1 VIRLAQL
8 DAALDAALEARRDA
22 ARVSL
27 GGLAGGAAGLVL
39 ARLRARAAAPLV
51 VVAPDGLRAALLAD
65 GLGAFLGRPDA
76 AVVFPA
82 WEHLPYQGVTPPH
95 RLGAERMAVLAR
107 LALGDLPEALVV
119 SAPTL
124 LDRLP
129 PRAVVAAATRVL
141 EVGGSYPRERLVADL
156 VASGYVRVPQADD
169 VGAIAL
175 RGDVLDVFPAG
186 ADLPVRLEFFDDAL
200 ESIRTFDPWGKT
212 AAAAS
217 TPLARVVIPP
227 ARDLILTPD
236 TPACVRGHLQALADA
251 RGTPSSRVRAIV
263 TDLEHG
269 IVGVGLE
276 DLLPAFYPA
285 LDGLL
290 DYLDAAAS
298 SNPWHLVVDAPDK
311 VADRL
316 QARAD
321 DLASRAER
329 AAQRPGE
336 LVFPVSAGWLPPEP
350 VAARL
355 EATARLTLGRHRTVG
370 SGEAAPRALATRDLS
385 ELRRAIETGLGA
397 GELDVLNGAVEL
409 LTTWHRDGATLIA
422 CAGSLG
428 GLERL
433 RALLASYPVRLVA
446 HDQPGAIEAA
456 LPAVL
461 AAAASPD
468 MAARDGKRPTLHLV
482 VAHPGEGFIW
492 PDGGLVVIDQSE
504 ILGKPPKPRRRTRR
518 PPPELAIQSWR
529 DLHPGD
535 LVVHLERGVGR
546 YLGLDTY
553 EATAPDGGGVR
564 SDLVVLEY
572 AGGDK
577 LYVPIEK
584 LHLIARH
591 QGGDSAPTL
600 DRLGGDRWQK
610 TKSRVTRAVR
620 DIAAKLLRIHAER
633 EARRGTA
640 FSPPDELC
648 HRFDAAFPWDET
660 PDQARAIDDVLRDL
674 TRPRPMDRLV
684 CGDVGFGKTEVAMR
698 AAMKV
703 VADGWQVAVVV
714 PTQVL
719 AEQHRQSFVRRFEG
733 FPVLIDAL
741 TAERRTVDQKALV
754 EAIAEGRVDIVVG
767 THRLL
772 SQDVRFKRLGLLIID
787 EEHRFGVAQKERL
800 RELRP
805 TVDVLTLSATPIPRT
820 LHMAL
825 VNLRDMS
832 LIQTPPTDRQPV
844 ETCMAQ
850 PTDEVITDAI
860 RRELLR
866 GGQVFFV
873 HHRVS
878 DIDKIAEL
886 IGRLVPEARVAV
898 GHGQMPPGALE
909 RVMTRFVSGEAN
921 VLVATT
927 IIESGI
933 DIPSANTIIINR
945 ADCFGLAQLH
955 QLRGRVGRSDVKA
968 WCYLLVPSPQSLSTD
983 AEQRLFA
990 IQQFSDLGSGFSIA
1004 SHDLDL
1010 RGAGDLMGADQ
1021 AGNINAVGFE
1031 TYTELLAEAV
1041 AELKRDGGAADDAHE
1056 TAPDAELRVPVEAR
1070 IPERWLPD
1078 LALRLRLYRDFS
1090 RAMTAD
1096 EVATTLADAIDRYGP
1111 APTEVEALA
1120 DVMRLKLLARRL
1132 RLRLVS
1138 LTLSGLTVGLT
1149 GRAPLDAG
1157 RIMTLV
1163 SRRPELRLT
1172 PDGLLAIPLPERAPR
1187 RGPEALPMV
1196 MESLLALERS
1206 AISPPPPPAPTAPA
1220 APPSSPRARH
1230 DAPPAP
1236 THAPPRPHGQQ
1247 RLQQAS
1253 PAASASRAPAR
1264 RVVDVDPAARRG
1276 PRSR

>member
-1 VIRLAQL
+1 MIRLAQL
-8 DAALDAALEARRDA
+8 DAALDAADRGP
-22 ARVSL
+22 VTL
-27 GGLAGGAAGLVL
+27 GGLSGGAAGFVL
-39 ARLRARAAAPLV
+39 ARLRERSGAPLV

-82 WEHLPYQGVTPPH
+82 WEHLPFQGVTPPH

-107 LALGDLPEALVV
+107 LALGDLPEALVIP
-119 SAPTL
+119 APTL

-129 PRAVVAAATRVL
+129 PRAIVEAATRVL
-141 EVGGSYPRERLVADL
+141 SVGQSYPREDLVADL

-169 VGAIAL
+169 VGAMAL

-186 ADLPVRLEFFDDAL
+186 ADLPVRLEFFDDTL
-200 ESIRTFDPWGKT
+200 ESIRTFDPWGK
-212 AAAAS
+212 S
-217 TPLARVVIPP
+217 TPATSSAALSRVVIPP
-227 ARDLILTPD
+227 ARDLILRPETPLW
-236 TPACVRGHLQALADA
+236 VRGHLQALADTC
-251 RGTPSSRVRAIV
+251 GTPSSRVRAIV
-263 TDLEHG
+263 TDLENG

-290 DYLDAAAS
+290 DYLAPAGAAR
-298 SNPWHLVVDAPDK
+298 LVLDEPDK

-316 QARAD
+316 RARAD
-321 DLASRAER
+321 DLATR
-329 AAQRPGE
+329 AARAAERPGE
-336 LVFPVSAGWLPPEP
+336 LVFPVQAGYLAAEP
-350 VAARL
+350 VITEL
-355 EATARLTLGRHRTVG
+355 EVTARLRLSRHRLAGTLP
-370 SGEAAPRALATRDLS
+370 EAPRALATRDLS

-409 LTTWHRDGATLIA
+409 LASWHRDGATLVA

-433 RALLASYPVRLVA
+433 RALLASYPIRLLA
-446 HDQPGAIEAA
+446 REDASEAG
-456 LPAVL
+456 LPAVI
-461 AAAASPD
+461 AAGATDGGPP
-468 MAARDGKRPTLHLV
+468 REGKRPTLHLV

-546 YLGLDTY
+546 YVGLDTY
-553 EATAPDGGGVR
+553 ESTAPDGGGIR

-584 LHLIARH
+584 LHLITRH
-591 QGGDSAPTL
+591 QGGDSAPAL
-600 DRLGGDRWQK
+600 DRLGGQGWQK

-620 DIAAKLLRIHAER
+620 DIAEKLIRIHAER

-660 PDQARAIDDVLRDL
+660 PDQARAIDDVTRDL

-741 TAERRTVDQKALV
+741 TAERRTIDQKGLV

-850 PTDEVITDAI
+850 PTDEVISDAI

-878 DIDKIAEL
+878 DIDKVAEL
-886 IGRLVPEARVAV
+886 ITRLVPEARVAV

-933 DIPSANTIIINR
+933 DIPSANTIVINR

-990 IQQFSDLGSGFSIA
+990 IQQFSELGSGFSIA

-1021 AGNINAVGFE
+1021 AGNINAIGFE
-1031 TYTELLAEAV
+1031 AYTELLAEAV
-1041 AELKRDGGAADDAHE
+1041 AELKRDGGAAEDALE

-1096 EVATTLADAIDRYGP
+1096 EVATTLADAIDRFGP
-1111 APTEVEALA
+1111 APVEVEALA
-1120 DVMRLKLLARRL
+1120 GVMRLKLLARRL
-1132 RLRLVS
+1132 KLRLVS
-1138 LTLSGLTVGLT
+1138 LTPTALTVGLT

-1163 SRRPELRLT
+1163 SRRPDLRLT
-1172 PDGLLAIPLPERAPR
+1172 PDGLLAIPLPDGAPT
-1187 RGPEALPMV
+1187 RGREALPMV

-1206 AISPPPPPAPTAPA
+1206 AISPPPAPEPRA
-1220 APPSSPRARH
+1220 APSPNPRARH

-1236 THAPPRPHGQQ
+1236 PHAPPRAHGQQ
-1247 RLQQAS
+1247 RLQQAD
-1253 PAASASRAPAR
+1253 AARRHAAPAPSR
-1264 RVVDVDPAARRG
+1264 RVVDVDPDPRRRR
-1276 PRSR
+1276 P